1 MTSTGRIWPA
11 ASRAHWRPAPA
22 RPSCGTRTASW
33 STSSRPPKGSTS
45 SWRRK
50 ASACA
55 SSNGHPTRGASMRPT
70 STTLALPTM
79 RRFIWIA
86 VALAPLGC
94 ASQQQLLEAETD
106 AKARMAKLEAGLA
119 AEKARVDKLT
129 TDLAAVRT
137 TANEATRIGTEAT
150 KIGNDARQRADGAAA
165 QGEAVDARVSKALAN
180 RYARVSVQEF
190 RVSFETGRA
199 ELSSEAE
206 ETLQAASKLIKD
218 NATYSV
224 DVIGFT
230 DDVGTAGSNVTL
242 SWRREEMVR
251 RFMVE
256 HGEDRATGTT
266 SSVGAKER
274 HVAVVVYRPAD

>member
-1 MTSTGRIWPA
+1 
-11 ASRAHWRPAPA
+11 
-22 RPSCGTRTASW
+22 
-33 STSSRPPKGSTS
+33 
-45 SWRRK
+45 
-50 ASACA
+50 
-55 SSNGHPTRGASMRPT
+55 MRPT
-70 STTLALPTM
+70 SITLALPAV

-129 TDLAAVRT
+129 TDLAAVRA
-137 TANEATRIGTEAT
+137 TANEATRIGAEAT
-150 KIGNDARQRADGAAA
+150 KIGTDARQRADGAAA

-190 RVSFETGRA
+190 RVTFETGRA

-206 ETLQAASKLIKD
+206 ETLQAASKLVKD

-256 HGEDRATGTT
+256 HGVPLNRFSFIGLGEDRATGTT
-266 SSVGAKER
+266 SSVRAKER
-274 HVAVVVYRPAD
+274 HVAIVVYRPAD